1 MSSGSV
7 TSFGVR
13 TLRKDPSAPFK
24 SSGSSRTARGKP
36 SSNSS
41 SSSHSQLKAVVI
53 LSAGHHHRRLVAAAT
68 AAMVPAQAEALTLPV
83 EAGLAGRSMTA
94 CKFLQALWNSIQLT
108 QCMHAARLFLQ
119 RLISMPGCIQTCP
132 QLYVF
137 SCCSQPILLYTN
149 MPRRVTHSL
158 L

>member
-1 MSSGSV
+1 MFSGSV
-7 TSFGVR
+7 TLSGVR
-13 TLRKDPSAPFK
+13 TLRKDLSAPFK
-24 SSGSSRTARGKP
+24 SSGSSRTTRGKP

-53 LSAGHHHRRLVAAAT
+53 LSAGHLHCRLVAAT
-68 AAMVPAQAEALTLPV
+68 AATVPAQAEALTLSV

-137 SCCSQPILLYTN
+137 SCCSKPILLYTN